1 MVGLEGQAIGLP
13 IIGPAAGPF
22 PFMIRDGIDG
32 LLFEVNSVADLRRKI
47 ELALDDSH
55 LRRRLALGALATAD
69 RRAKSLRSFG
79 EALDEVLAR
88 AGVSDSPGVPST

>member
-47 ELALDDSH
+47 ESTLDDSD
-55 LRRRLALGALATAD
+55 LRRRLSLGALATAD
-69 RRAKSLRSFG
+69 RRARLLRSFG
-79 EALDEVLAR
+79 EALDEVFAR
-88 AGVSDSPGVPST
+88 LSDRGSVGSPSV